1 MADYRAINRNF
12 KAVEQRKK
20 LANTFS
26 TPASKFT
33 PAGRPGMVSTPTPV
47 FGDTFAKVMLGP
59 DKKYFGGVS
68 GPLSEATGLED
79 LVNRQMRNMTVDAG
93 DAVSRIKQD
102 TFMGGK
108 GKSGL
113 QDYPLVDPNSFFG
126 NALRSA
132 GPMGT
137 AMNYTA
143 GNLIN
148 NADFHQAQGPGDA
161 LGPRRLVSGPLT
173 RGLRLAAPIVTSKV
187 GKAAAATTA
196 ALGGFGAIDT
206 DNAMAMN
213 PAPIIKEAAK
223 NRGILN
229 TVFENLSK
237 ELKDH
242 LAAVASKQNHYTA
255 RALKK
260 KTGEIINKDEW
271 FDNGVGLTAK
281 DMWDQTTSFFKNSGE
296 FADEAGQFTDEGL
309 ALAGKL
315 FPGFGRARSLQVAH
329 IRPLEDA
336 KNAIEPFIAQGAG
349 KSILTWPRVNRGM
362 GSENMLD
369 WLRQQP
375 VEQIDTTKSILKQL
389 GIIN

>member
-161 LGPRRLVSGPLT
+161 LGPRRLVSGALT

-213 PAPIIKEAAK
+213 VNPTVLKTVLNKGGVQGLLNLLDDAVNDVPAAAKEASK
-223 NRGILN
+223 LIGRQDKTGRVRSIFSDINRN
-229 TVFENLSK
+229 YDKRV
-237 ELKDH
+237 
-242 LAAVASKQNHYTA
+242 LAAQTGVANTGSAIQDLWSTTPKIFREALLKTHYAT
-255 RALKK
+255 
-260 KTGEIINKDEW
+260 TGSVPLNQ
-271 FDNGVGLTAK
+271 K
-281 DMWDQTTSFFKNSGE
+281 DMYKATSKLLSDLQAKYGDDVVSIENALLNPEGGKWTWGHFGDVAKGAPHGLDFGGWQEATAN
-296 FADEAGQFTDEGL
+296 FARRTF
-309 ALAGKL
+309 
-315 FPGFGRARSLQVAH
+315 
-329 IRPLEDA
+329 
-336 KNAIEPFIAQGAG
+336 N
-349 KSILTWPRVNRGM
+349 
-362 GSENMLD
+362 
-369 WLRQQP
+369 
-375 VEQIDTTKSILKQL
+375 
-389 GIIN
+389 

>member
-68 GPLSEATGLED
+68 GPVSEATGLED

-113 QDYPLVDPNSFFG
+113 QDYPLVDPNSFFAKA
-126 NALRSA
+126 ALG
-132 GPMGT
+132 GPQGLLW
-137 AMNYTA
+137 NYAA
-143 GNLIN
+143 GNFIN
-148 NADFHQAQGPGDA
+148 NADVHQAQAPGDV
-161 LGPRRLVSGPLT
+161 LGPRRLLSGPLT
-173 RGLRLAAPIVTSKV
+173 RGLRLVAPIVTSKV

-206 DNAMAMN
+206 DQAQAMN
-213 PAPIIKEAAK
+213 PAPIIKEAVK
-223 NRGILN
+223 NKGILN

-242 LAAVASKQNHYTA
+242 LVAAASKQNYYTA
-255 RALKK
+255 KSLKK

-271 FDNGVGLTAK
+271 FDNGVGLTGK

-375 VEQIDTTKSILKQL
+375 VEQIDTTRSILKQL